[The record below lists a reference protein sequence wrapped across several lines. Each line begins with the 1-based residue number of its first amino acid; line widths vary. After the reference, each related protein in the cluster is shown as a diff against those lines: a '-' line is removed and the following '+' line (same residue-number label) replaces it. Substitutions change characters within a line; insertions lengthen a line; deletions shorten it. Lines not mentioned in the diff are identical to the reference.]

1 MMALRESR
9 SHSLVPWPE
18 LGRLPPL
25 PAANLP
31 ETRKPAPG
39 SMRESASRGLRPT
52 RPVPHLSQNG
62 KPSWPPGFFRGAQT
76 SPRSLYRIAD
86 GGPDATLS
94 SKNGAASA

>member
-1 MMALRESR
+1 
-9 SHSLVPWPE
+9 
-18 LGRLPPL
+18 
-25 PAANLP
+25 
-31 ETRKPAPG
+31 
-39 SMRESASRGLRPT
+39 LRPT